1 MSESKYHMS
10 RNGFLTACGA
20 TIRACPR
27 GGTHYTQAEYNTLA
41 SENDPAIRYSAVKPD
56 PESFYGKA
64 EAAYVDSVKRMKR
77 FDDATAE
84 TAKFEKKLLKE
95 NNLDTSY
102 SFKTQEEV
110 RKSLEDALLYAR
122 EVYTEEG
129 VSYSKASFIIQD
141 MKANLDDPT
150 KPITKRKDRMDEQI
164 AAKTKN
170 AKERLNE
177 DSKYA
182 ELRAAHAEAV
192 RKDRVAG
199 DVSRKVA
206 QFRTALI
213 RDTNASGMPNLGEQR
228 DLQRAKTWMKAKV
241 APSAREVSTG
251 SITPAQVSI
260 DSKGQINNAWVE
272 TSNGIERVVG
282 YRASRHPSNSGALV
296 TEKGTEVSTYTHYH
310 SYKAELGGI
319 RNVIIADKN
328 GPSYPADS
336 FSLTMSWDS
345 GD

>member
-1 MSESKYHMS
+1 MSEPTYHTS
-10 RNGFLTACGA
+10 RNGFLNKCGA
-20 TIRACPR
+20 TKRACPL
-27 GGTHYTQAEYNTLA
+27 GGTHYTQEEYNQLA
-41 SENDPAIRYSAVKPD
+41 SENDPTIRNSPVKPD
-56 PESFYGKA
+56 PESYYGKA
-64 EAAYVDSVKRMKR
+64 EAAYVASVTRMKR
-77 FDDATAE
+77 FNQAEVATK
-84 TAKFEKKLLKE
+84 KFEAELLKE
-95 NNLDTSY
+95 NKLDTAY

-182 ELRAAHAEAV
+182 ALRAAHAEAV
-192 RKDRVAG
+192 RKDRVAS

-206 QFRTALI
+206 QFRTNLI
-213 RDTNASGMPNLGEQR
+213 RETNASGMPNLGEQK
-228 DLQRAKTWMKAKV
+228 DLQRAKTWLKAGI
-241 APSAREVSTG
+241 APSAKEAATG

-260 DSKGQINNAWVE
+260 DSKGKINNAWVE
-272 TSNGIERVVG
+272 TSKGIERVVG
-282 YRASRHPSNSGALV
+282 YRPPNHPSNSGALV
-296 TEKGTEVSTYTHYH
+296 TEKGTEVSSYIHYH
-310 SYKAELGGI
+310 SYKAEMGGI

-328 GPSYPADS
+328 GPSYPADK

>member
-1 MSESKYHMS
+1 MSETKYHTS
-10 RNGFLTACGA
+10 RNGFLTKCSASK
-20 TIRACPR
+20 RACPL
-27 GGTHYTQAEYNTLA
+27 GGTHYSQEEYNQLS
-41 SENDPAIRYSAVKPD
+41 SENDPIIRNSPVKPN
-56 PESFYGKA
+56 PESYYGKA
-64 EAAYVDSVKRMKR
+64 EAAYVASVKRMKN
-77 FDDATAE
+77 FKKANAE
-84 TAKFEKKLLKE
+84 ADKYEKKLLKE
-95 NNLDTSY
+95 NNLDTAY
-102 SFKTQEEV
+102 NFKTQEEV
-110 RKSLEDALLYAR
+110 RKTLEDALLYAR
-122 EVYTEEG
+122 EVYAEEG

-141 MKANLDDPT
+141 MKANVDDPT
-150 KPITKRKDRMDEQI
+150 KPITKRKDRLDDQI

-177 DSKYA
+177 DSQYA

-192 RKDRVAG
+192 RKDRLAG

-206 QFRTALI
+206 QYRSNLI
-213 RDTNASGMPNLGEQR
+213 RTTNASGMSNIGEQKE
-228 DLQRAKTWMKAKV
+228 LQRAKTWLKAGI

-260 DSKGQINNAWVE
+260 DSKGQINNAWIE
-272 TSNGIERVVG
+272 TSKGIERVVG
-282 YRASRHPSNSGALV
+282 YRAPNHPANSGALV
-296 TEKGTEVSTYTHYH
+296 TENGTEVSTYTHYH

-328 GPSYPADS
+328 GPSYPAEK